1 MARRFVP
8 TVVALCAASAVLAA
22 CGGTSG
28 EERSPD
34 GLTPL
39 TLTFSTKETSFD
51 FGLLG
56 AVAKG
61 AGFFEEEG
69 LDVTLETV
77 AGGSASVQTLVAG
90 QSDVATTVPADIMTA
105 AQKGADVKCFQAI
118 ITGFNIFP
126 AAPQESGIR
135 TYGDL
140 AGKRVGVASL
150 ASSTPPLIKAMVAR
164 EGADPAAV
172 EFVPITP
179 GAPAIHAV
187 QTGEVDAL
195 GYWDTQYAIMAN
207 LGLDLRPI
215 EAKQGVTGP
224 TFAHCYAATS
234 NWLQENHD
242 VAAAFGRAAAR
253 GYVFIRTNP
262 EAAARITLETYP
274 QLRSSTGDLEKDV
287 QAGVRQIV
295 GRLPYMEPVD
305 GRIGYVAR
313 EQVQDSIELQIES
326 GLVTGGLTPDDIW
339 TDELVDEINQ
349 IDLGEVE
356 KRAKEHRT
364 G

>member
-1 MARRFVP
+1 MPRKFVT
-8 TVVALCAASAVLAA
+8 TVAALCAASVVLAGCGGA
-22 CGGTSG
+22 SGGGTS
-28 EERSPD
+28 SD
-34 GLTPL
+34 GLRPL

-61 AGFFEEEG
+61 AGFFEDEG

-77 AGGSASVQTLVAG
+77 AGGSASVQTLAAG
-90 QSDVATTVPADIMTA
+90 QSDIATTVPSDIMTA

-126 AAPQESGIR
+126 AAPESSGIT

-164 EGADPAAV
+164 EGADPDSV

-187 QTGEVDAL
+187 QTGQVDAL
-195 GYWDTQYAIMAN
+195 GYWDTQYAIMAD
-207 LGLDLRPI
+207 LGLKLRPI

-224 TFAHCYAATS
+224 TFAHCYAATTD
-234 NWLQENHD
+234 WLAKNHD

-253 GYVFIRTNP
+253 GYVFIKANP
-262 EAAARITLETYP
+262 EAAARITLDMYP
-274 QLRSSTGDLEKDV
+274 QLRSSSGDLEKDV

-295 GRLPYMEPVD
+295 GRLPYMEPVE
-305 GRIGYVAR
+305 GKIGYVSQD
-313 EQVQDSIELQIES
+313 QVADSIKLQIES
-326 GLVTGGLTPDDIW
+326 GRITEGLKPADIW
-339 TDELVDEINQ
+339 TDEFVGEINE
-349 IDLGEVE
+349 IDQQAVE
-356 KRAKEHRT
+356 KQAKERH
-364 G
+364 